1 MSDFAVNKKEDS
13 KGIYGKRTSFTAIM
27 IQYRETR
34 IFYKEVKYARDSIYS
49 KSDQYWS
56 KTVTKV

>member
-27 IQYRETR
+27 N
-34 IFYKEVKYARDSIYS
+34 SI
-49 KSDQYWS
+49 
-56 KTVTKV
+56 